1 MLAGLN
7 LGCHLQPEVMNM
19 HPRQMTGV
27 KGAEFPLSRRIRLLP
42 NNSTKCLLHQ
52 STEVVLLFKE
62 HEENRALVKMCGI
75 TSARDAALAAKAGA
89 NFIGMILWPNSKR
102 SISLSVAKEILRV
115 AREYGAKPVGVFVDD
130 DANTVLRASEAADLE
145 YVQLHGNVSRA
156 AFPVLVKGNRVIFVL
171 HAKEDGELM
180 NHISDQECALV
191 DWILVDSAQGGSP
204 NNVCEALSTLRP
216 HGVDVSSGICASDG
230 IQKDKSR
237 ISSFMGAVN
246 SIKFKSPFLYLLFIT
261 TLTEGLQSQE
271 SQACRSK
278 GKTDKGKSVVADVVN
293 VGVGGDDDTD
303 DYDPDSTSSEDDD
316 SDVDINDSDFD
327 SDDFDTAEILKT
339 NVGTTVKLKVK
350 PVPGSES
357 EVRNNATT
365 STNASPSPSIALVV
379 RMNASAAKNR
389 NATPTPYIAPMRRNA
404 SAATNS
410 KATPKTAPRRAKL
423 PMVRKNATP
432 TPHVGSQQSKA
443 TSSMT
448 INSSVSNKGNS
459 GRKVGSVTNSRA
471 LSNQKM

>member
-52 STEVVLLFKE
+52 STEVVLPFKE

-102 SISLSVAKEILRV
+102 SISLSVAKEISKV

-130 DANTVLRASEAADLE
+130 DANTVLRASKAADLE

-191 DWILVDSAQGGSP
+191 DWILVDSAQGGSGKEFNWSQFKLP
-204 NNVCEALSTLRP
+204 PIRSKCGWLLAGGISPDNVCEALSTLRP
-216 HGVDVSSGICASDG
+216 HGVDVSSGVCASDG
-230 IQKDKSR
+230 IQKDESR

-246 SIKFKSPFLYLLFIT
+246 SIKY
-261 TLTEGLQSQE
+261 
-271 SQACRSK
+271 
-278 GKTDKGKSVVADVVN
+278 
-293 VGVGGDDDTD
+293 
-303 DYDPDSTSSEDDD
+303 
-316 SDVDINDSDFD
+316 
-327 SDDFDTAEILKT
+327 
-339 NVGTTVKLKVK
+339 
-350 PVPGSES
+350 
-357 EVRNNATT
+357 
-365 STNASPSPSIALVV
+365 
-379 RMNASAAKNR
+379 
-389 NATPTPYIAPMRRNA
+389 
-404 SAATNS
+404 
-410 KATPKTAPRRAKL
+410 
-423 PMVRKNATP
+423 
-432 TPHVGSQQSKA
+432 
-443 TSSMT
+443 
-448 INSSVSNKGNS
+448 
-459 GRKVGSVTNSRA
+459 
-471 LSNQKM
+471 